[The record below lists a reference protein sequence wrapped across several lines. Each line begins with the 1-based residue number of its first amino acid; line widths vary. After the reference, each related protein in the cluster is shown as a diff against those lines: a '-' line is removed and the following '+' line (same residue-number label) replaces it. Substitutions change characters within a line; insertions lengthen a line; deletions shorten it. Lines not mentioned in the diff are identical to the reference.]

1 MPHYGQGVPYKP
13 SKNHDDRKPIN
24 KNADCLQCMSGHSLF
39 KREKKEKKKQLKDKD
54 LFIMKGEKK
63 SNNININ
70 KSKKRTN
77 GKTIKSNKGKSS
89 KPKRGKLKNIQDKIK
104 AINGDDERKR
114 RKFNKFIGKYK

>member
-77 GKTIKSNKGKSS
+77 GKNITSNKYNHRSTTMYVSLLTSIYVNCFYSPHTITIFG
-89 KPKRGKLKNIQDKIK
+89 L
-104 AINGDDERKR
+104 
-114 RKFNKFIGKYK
+114 